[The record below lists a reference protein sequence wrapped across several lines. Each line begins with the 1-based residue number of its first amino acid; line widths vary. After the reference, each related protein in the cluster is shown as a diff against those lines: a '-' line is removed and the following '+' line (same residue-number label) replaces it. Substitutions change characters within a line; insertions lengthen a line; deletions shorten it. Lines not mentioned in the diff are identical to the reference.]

1 MRKVMVGTVVSDKM
15 DKTVVVMVKRLTK
28 HPVYNR
34 VMRKVSKFKAHDVGN
49 EAHIGDRVKIVE
61 SRPVSRTK
69 RWRLLEILKK
79 AEGR

>member
-1 MRKVMVGTVVSDKM
+1 MVGTVVSDKM
-15 DKTVVVMVKRLTK
+15 DKTVVVMVKRLAK
-28 HPVYNR
+28 HPMYNR
-34 VMRKVSKFKAHDVGN
+34 VMRKVSKFKAHDGSN
-49 EAHIGDRVKIVE
+49 EAHVGDRVKIVE

>member
-1 MRKVMVGTVVSDKM
+1 MVGTVVSDKM